1 MNTELA
7 LITGDLVALRVD
19 DMLVEGI
26 IVEVASSDLHD
37 IDTYVVQVD
46 NDFYPIYADEVLRL
60 SVA

>member
-19 DMLVEGI
+19 DMLVEGT

-46 NDFYPIYADEVLRL
+46 TDFYPIYADEVLRL

>member
-1 MNTELA
+1 MHTEPA

-19 DMLVEGI
+19 DTIVEGT
-26 IVEVASSDLHD
+26 IVEVAASDLHD

-46 NDFYPIYADEVLRL
+46 TDFYPIYADEVLRL